1 MNKGDQGT
9 TGNGDNQHN
18 RETMPEARA
27 NAVPKLSSEM
37 QTAPDRLAAIPDERK
52 AEIEAESKRKI
63 TFMEREYWKL
73 RNEEQDYMRCPFCK
87 RGDDMRLNFVGQPMC
102 CPLFAKAFG
111 AILERQAQ
119 VDMAAQMVR
128 NCHSVGLVN

>member
-1 MNKGDQGT
+1 MTKGDQGT
-9 TGNGDNQHN
+9 TRDGDSGQTQ
-18 RETMPEARA
+18 EFMPDAA
-27 NAVPKLSSEM
+27 NPVVPDTT
-37 QTAPDRLAAIPDERK
+37 QTAPGRLAAIPDERK

-73 RNEEQDYMRCPFCK
+73 RNEEQDFMRCPFCAH
-87 RGDDMRLNFVGQPMC
+87 GGDMRVNFVGQPMC

-119 VDMAAQMVR
+119 VDLAAQMVR